1 MNYFLKII
9 PLFLVGFVF
18 SQTYVVFEKTA
29 KNKELYDYSDPNSLV
44 SVLMENKHLFDRN
57 PDCAVD
63 EMAIHPT
70 DGMFTSS
77 LLGSSWEIYQP
88 NSLNT
93 VILTR
98 EFENETFEQWFERL
112 TTRGDST
119 FFDPVDYEQL
129 KFEPIEELRTAYNKA
144 KQYLPLRRKPVSYF
158 YDLREIDLIFMDSVT
173 VYFAKKSPYDSKHF
187 ISFKISKESLL
198 TLSRESNWAN
208 SFAHFEKRLLV
219 SDNDKQN
226 ILNKLQE
233 FQRTNMELDKFSP
246 DNNYNNVWESDF
258 NMNLF
263 TNVADYADPTFF
275 LYRNGKKLVSK
286 TFQGENWSILGWDS
300 NEEYLLTKEY
310 ENETFDDWY
319 NRLTTVGD
327 SINFNPEEYGALTLQ
342 FKDILK
348 KQYDLTAVGNP
359 IKRPD
364 FESVYWVDYPNPDV
378 YVNCQYVQDSVGK
391 GFRLIPYQIIIT
403 ERLDNKKG
411 GNSKPLVLMAFG
423 HEDYTFP
430 KEIEGLLQ
438 QELKP
443 FFLKKQFAWMDR
455 IQKGKGKKIDAD
467 ALKQMIHAYEINS
480 KGINY

>member
-1 MNYFLKII
+1 
-9 PLFLVGFVF
+9 
-18 SQTYVVFEKTA
+18 
-29 KNKELYDYSDPNSLV
+29 
-44 SVLMENKHLFDRN
+44 
-57 PDCAVD
+57 
-63 EMAIHPT
+63 
-70 DGMFTSS
+70 
-77 LLGSSWEIYQP
+77 
-88 NSLNT
+88 
-93 VILTR
+93 
-98 EFENETFEQWFERL
+98 
-112 TTRGDST
+112 
-119 FFDPVDYEQL
+119 VDYEQL
-129 KFEPIEELRTAYNKA
+129 TFEPIEELRTAYNKA
-144 KQYLPLRRKPVSYF
+144 KQYQPLRRKPVSYY

-208 SFAHFEKRLLV
+208 TFAHFEKRFLV
-219 SDNDKQN
+219 SNNDKQN

-246 DNNYNNVWESDF
+246 VKNYNNVWESDF
-258 NMNLF
+258 NMQLF
-263 TNVADYADPTFF
+263 ANVADYTDPTFF

-310 ENETFDDWY
+310 ENESFDDWY

-342 FKDILK
+342 IKDELK
-348 KQYDLTAVGNP
+348 KQYDLTSVGNP

-438 QELKP
+438 QEWKP

-467 ALKQMIHAYEINS
+467 ALKQMIYAYEINL